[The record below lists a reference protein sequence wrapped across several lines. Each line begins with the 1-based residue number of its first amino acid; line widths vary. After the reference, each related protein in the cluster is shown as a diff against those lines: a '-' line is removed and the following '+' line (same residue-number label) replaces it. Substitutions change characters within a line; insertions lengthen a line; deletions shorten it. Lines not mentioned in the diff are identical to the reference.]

1 MSTRPAFVK
10 KELQAA
16 REDGPEVQRTKMT
29 DLQTLPNCL
38 CHGNIIRLY
47 IPLNTSNPPPPDEQN
62 LMANGIAT
70 NQPPDDVVFFKFFV

>member
-29 DLQTLPNCL
+29 DLQTLPNFV
-38 CHGNIIRLY
+38 CHGNISRLY
-47 IPLNTSNPPPPDEQN
+47 TIEHF
-62 LMANGIAT
+62 
-70 NQPPDDVVFFKFFV
+70 QPPTPR